1 MSIRAEL
8 WDVDSRVGE
17 EWDRY
22 GQGIHFHLGDG
33 FLGAKS
39 LLGEV
44 GPALL
49 HIDSPRQ
56 NLFKRCQRNF
66 TWSGLFLMSRIVRV
80 AIGFVVPVAVY
91 SMIFVFLMG
100 HEGQME
106 NADLMTAVYWVVIT
120 MTTVGYGEVIFY
132 SSVGRIF
139 SVLVSVS
146 GIVIFFAVA
155 FPVIVT
161 PWIESMSRGLPAK
174 APPKMKDHIIIC
186 GYNPV
191 VETLTE
197 NLKRQDVPFVV
208 VERRYDIARGI
219 YRKYPTVWGDPSEK
233 EVLLNANIRTAR
245 LVIANERDELNAD
258 IVLTVREISGI
269 EVVALA
275 EDVTKARFLSYA
287 GASRIISPKMLL
299 GNFIAQII
307 SPPRSGVFPGAFKL
321 FGGLLVEFP
330 IYPGSP
336 LIGRK
341 VNDELLKGTGANV
354 VGIWQRGRFVSSPGQ
369 EEIRSNSVLM
379 AVGELGPLNK
389 LRELVM
395 GAPKRGRLIIIGY
408 GDVGRRI
415 FKVLS
420 EKGIEPVVVDLREIC
435 DVCSHQVVGDGTS
448 EEVLEKAGVR
458 DAAGILIMLNDDTNV
473 VFSTLLARSLN
484 RGAFILARANHVR
497 SSEKIYRAGADYVA
511 TVPIVASHILVRI
524 AEDRDEQLA
533 MIYEDLELIQ
543 FRVGQRSDA
552 LSGKALGSLHLS
564 ERVGCT
570 VVAIE
575 RDGVGLLDANPGTI
589 VKTGDLLAVVG
600 SPKSIDLFGRA
611 YGGRLSYWRR
621 IFGA

>member
-1 MSIRAEL
+1 
-8 WDVDSRVGE
+8 
-17 EWDRY
+17 
-22 GQGIHFHLGDG
+22 
-33 FLGAKS
+33 
-39 LLGEV
+39 
-44 GPALL
+44 
-49 HIDSPRQ
+49 
-56 NLFKRCQRNF
+56 
-66 TWSGLFLMSRIVRV
+66 MSRIVRV
-80 AIGFVVPVAVY
+80 VIGVAAPIVVY
-91 SMIFVFLMG
+91 SVIFVFLMG
-100 HEGQME
+100 HEGQVE
-106 NADLMTAVYWVVIT
+106 NADLMTAIYWVVIT

-132 SSVGRIF
+132 SSIGRIF
-139 SVLVSVS
+139 SMLVSVS
-146 GIVIFFAVA
+146 GIMILFAVVL
-155 FPVIVT
+155 PVIVT
-161 PWIESMSRGLPAK
+161 PWIESMGRILPTK

-197 NLKRQDVPFVV
+197 NLKRQGVPFVV

-219 YRKYPTVWGDPSEK
+219 YQKYSTVWGDPSEK

-258 IVLTVREISGI
+258 IILTVREISGI

-275 EDVTKARFLSYA
+275 EDVARARFLSYA
-287 GASRIISPKMLL
+287 GASRTISPKMLL

-307 SPPRSGVFPGAFKL
+307 SPSRSGVFPGAFKL
-321 FGGLLVEFP
+321 FGGLLVELP

-336 LIGRK
+336 LISRK

-354 VGIWQRGRFVSSPGQ
+354 RGIWQRGRFVSSPGQ

-389 LRELVM
+389 LRELAM
-395 GAPKRGRLIIIGY
+395 GTPKRGRLIIIGY

-415 FKVLS
+415 FNVLS
-420 EKGIEPVVVDLREIC
+420 EKGIKPVVVDLREIC
-435 DVCSHQVVGDGTS
+435 DVCDQQVVGDGTS

-484 RGAFILARANHVR
+484 RSAFILARANHVR
-497 SSEKIYRAGADYVA
+497 SSEKLYRAGADYVA

-552 LSGKALGSLHLS
+552 LSGKALGGLYLS

-575 RDGVGLLDANPGTI
+575 RDGVGLLDVNPGT
-589 VKTGDLLAVVG
+589 VVRAGDLLAVVG
-600 SPKSIDLFGRA
+600 SSESIDLFQRA

-621 IFGA
+621 IFEA